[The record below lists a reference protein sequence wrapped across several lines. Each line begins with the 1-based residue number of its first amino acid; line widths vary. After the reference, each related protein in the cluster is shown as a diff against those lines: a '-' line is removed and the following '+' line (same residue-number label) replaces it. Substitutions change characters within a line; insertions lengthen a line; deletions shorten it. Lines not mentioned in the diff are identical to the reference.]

1 MKTLAAL
8 FLILIPALIASSQ
21 TPTLSQDPADVV
33 ILKFS
38 WDKERI
44 GWQRDPFS
52 PPVESI
58 DEMRIRVR
66 DEKRILDAKR
76 AGSSGEVNRAERDAR
91 ADAAIAARMRQKAPP
106 GYAYRYKVSV
116 RNTGP
121 KTIKAVDWD
130 YIFFEP
136 GTQTE
141 VGRHQFTSEEKI
153 RPGKNAELDMM
164 ILSPPTQTISAEAL
178 GKGKGAH
185 FDEAVVLMRIEYA
198 DGSVWQRQ

>member
-1 MKTLAAL
+1 MKPLATS
-8 FLILIPALIASSQ
+8 FLILIPAIFALAQ
-21 TPTLSQDPADVV
+21 TPTTPQDPPDIVV
-33 ILKFS
+33 LKFS

-52 PPVESI
+52 APVESH
-58 DEMRIRVR
+58 DEMRIRAR
-66 DEKRILDAKR
+66 DEKRIEDAKR

-91 ADAAIAARMRQKAPP
+91 ADAAIASRIRQKAPP

-116 RNTGP
+116 RNASA

-141 VGRHQFTSEEKI
+141 IGRHQFTSEEKI

-164 ILSPPTQTISAEAL
+164 VLAPPTQTVSAEAL
-178 GKGKGAH
+178 SKGKGPH
-185 FDEAVVLMRIEYA
+185 FDERVVLMRIEYS
-198 DGSVWQRQ
+198 DGSAWQRQ